1 MEDQP
6 PEEPPKKG
14 PFYGKWKRGRSLS
27 RYQSKGNKKST
38 SRPSSD
44 SPPPAPGPQER
55 DRDVPEHRHIASRL
69 HSKGQRGYITNKD
82 LSSALKRANKEI
94 GDQRLLLDASE
105 KKQALLST
113 KNKSL
118 IEGVKESRAQSRS
131 YKSAASKAEAE
142 AREAS
147 TQLEVLCHQHT
158 TEISH
163 LQSSMATQEL
173 QHQEEM
179 AAAVLKEVSLAKEK
193 AKVRRFSCFLRR
205 SVSVVEVRKSL
216 EIGLVD
222 VRIRRELRDAAFN
235 GLICPLNPAAC
246 IVHFMFLL
254 SCAPAK
260 LCVVVLLLLGSKIQ
274 TCGSY

>member
-14 PFYGKWKRGRSLS
+14 TFYGKRKRGRSLS
-27 RYQSKGNKKST
+27 RYRSKGNKKST
-38 SRPSSD
+38 HRPSPD
-44 SPPPAPGPQER
+44 TSPPSPRPQEH
-55 DRDVPEHRHIASRL
+55 DRDVPEHRQIASRL
-69 HSKGQRGYITNKD
+69 HSKGQRGYITNKE

-94 GDQRLLLDASE
+94 EDQRLLLDASE

-118 IEGVKESRAQSRS
+118 IEGVKESRALTRS

-147 TQLEVLCHQHT
+147 TQLEVLCHRHT

-179 AAAVLKEVSLAKEK
+179 AAAVLKEVSLVKEK
-193 AKVRRFSCFLRR
+193 AEVRQFSCFLRR
-205 SVSVVEVRKSL
+205 SASVVEV
-216 EIGLVD
+216 
-222 VRIRRELRDAAFN
+222 
-235 GLICPLNPAAC
+235 
-246 IVHFMFLL
+246 
-254 SCAPAK
+254 
-260 LCVVVLLLLGSKIQ
+260 
-274 TCGSY
+274 